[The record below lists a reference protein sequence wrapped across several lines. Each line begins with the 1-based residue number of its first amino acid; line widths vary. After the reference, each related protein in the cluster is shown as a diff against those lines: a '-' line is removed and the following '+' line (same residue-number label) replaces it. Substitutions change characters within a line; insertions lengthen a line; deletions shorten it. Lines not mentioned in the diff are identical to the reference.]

1 MKISWCPDI
10 FLRSKSFIKFHQDG
24 RKDFLLPFQFQSIFA
39 QEECSTMQFKQSSVF
54 YFFFQII
61 IEDINHLD
69 YRSCWCL
76 LSVWL
81 NNSFLTNKN
90 ANFFLAKCLSLHQTY
105 ALRVTI
111 LTQSRLFFYRALLV
125 AIFIKWYVCVL
136 CREVLREVL
145 LIWLILVH
153 KWKQT
158 LFVNII

>member
-24 RKDFLLPFQFQSIFA
+24 RKDFLLLFQFQSIFA

-54 YFFFQII
+54 YFSSKII

-90 ANFFLAKCLSLHQTY
+90 ANFFSCEMFFFTPNIRPSRY
-105 ALRVTI
+105 YFNTI
-111 LTQSRLFFYRALLV
+111 A
-125 AIFIKWYVCVL
+125 
-136 CREVLREVL
+136 
-145 LIWLILVH
+145 
-153 KWKQT
+153 T
-158 LFVNII
+158 LFLPCFTCGRFHKMICMCFVPRSSKRSSTNLTNSCT